1 MSNRDDRPEKME
13 DGSTAA
19 PVEQPV
25 TPVDPPVDP
34 PAAPEPKA
42 DAPAASEPPAA
53 LGDDPEPPQGAPT
66 VEEFEQHI
74 QECNDDLEA
83 IDQQMGELR
92 RQRDQVEKDRDRLV
106 MEKDRHFPPPNQAQ
120 ALRAYLDQQQRNRE
134 ERAQRLGKLVEAGL
148 LTNKAPIDAVRSRA
162 TGYGRRAVEHPL
174 IQPKNQG

>member
-19 PVEQPV
+19 PVEPSV
-25 TPVDPPVDP
+25 KPVDPAPAVPAQEP
-34 PAAPEPKA
+34 PA
-42 DAPAASEPPAA
+42 DAPAASEPPA
-53 LGDDPEPPQGAPT
+53 LGDEPEPQGAPT

-174 IQPKNQG
+174 VQPKNQG

>member
-25 TPVDPPVDP
+25 N
-34 PAAPEPKA
+34 PAPASEPEA
-42 DAPAASEPPAA
+42 DAPAVSEPAAA
-53 LGDDPEPPQGAPT
+53 LGDDPEPQGAPT

-174 IQPKNQG
+174 VQPKNQG